1 MPVLGCEVEV
11 RMGIRERKV
20 RKGIEVYENGDD
32 GYLYLPG
39 ELLVDR
45 AHEEFT
51 RRVLDG
57 QIRGTKDAPERFD
70 VTHFEVEGD
79 LHGIVEQLRKEGVR
93 CGPNHVL
100 SGEPRYKGGPG
111 SIVEPAALGFTEP
124 KGDEGA
130 GVKIA
135 VLDTG
140 YTTEVHTWL
149 DALVET
155 DGAGN
160 EALDAH
166 SQDGS

>member
-20 RKGIEVYENGDD
+20 RKGIEVYEHGDD

-45 AHEEFT
+45 AHEELT
-51 RRVLDG
+51 RRV
-57 QIRGTKDAPERFD
+57 
-70 VTHFEVEGD
+70 

-160 EALDAH
+160 E
-166 SQDGS
+166 